1 MRGRLEQRERGG
13 GGGWGA
19 FFNKGRG
26 EEGLEPGGGEGG
38 KKRKRARIK
47 ALGNSTR
54 VLSERG
60 GGGQQQCSSK
70 TKEGHGLGRCQPTP
84 PFVYSLIKRKSL
96 PQELENFH
104 KDLMRQTR
112 RK

>member
-1 MRGRLEQRERGG
+1 M
-13 GGGWGA
+13 
-19 FFNKGRG
+19 
-26 EEGLEPGGGEGG
+26 GEGTG
-38 KKRKRARIK
+38 KKKRKPARIK

-54 VLSERG
+54 VLTEW
-60 GGGQQQCSSK
+60 GGGQQQCSSE

-104 KDLMRQTR
+104 KDLMRQTE